1 MEEAHS
7 SIVMREHSTT
17 VRTLATLLCQV
28 ISLSVRVR
36 RSTLQ
41 AVLAREL
48 ASSRPTVCFWD
59 TCLVQTETPTCV
71 GQNLH
76 KGANTTVSF
85 LLLPE
90 GRKSMQDA
98 KQQLFDEVLDTLEQE
113 RQRADENLK
122 RLVLV
127 AAHLRALLPERRRR
141 ARRGRCTPRR

>member
-1 MEEAHS
+1 
-7 SIVMREHSTT
+7 
-17 VRTLATLLCQV
+17 V

-36 RSTLQ
+36 RATFQ

-48 ASSRPTVCFWD
+48 ASSHPTVCFWD

-76 KGANTTVSF
+76 KVTNTTVSF

-122 RLVLV
+122 RLALV

-141 ARRGRCTPRR
+141 TRRRRCTPRR

>member
-17 VRTLATLLCQV
+17 VQTLATLLCQA

-36 RSTLQ
+36 RATLQ
-41 AVLAREL
+41 AVLARKL
-48 ASSRPTVCFWD
+48 ASSHPTVCFWD

-71 GQNLH
+71 VQNLH
-76 KGANTTVSF
+76 KGATTTASF
-85 LLLPE
+85 LLLSK

>member
-17 VRTLATLLCQV
+17 VRDTSDPALSGDFFECESTAATLH
-28 ISLSVRVR
+28 
-36 RSTLQ
+36 
-41 AVLAREL
+41 AVLARKL
-48 ASSRPTVCFWD
+48 ARARPTVCFWD
-59 TCLVQTETPTCV
+59 TCLVQTEIPTCV

-76 KGANTTVSF
+76 KGANTTASF
-85 LLLPE
+85 LLLSE

-122 RLVLV
+122 RLALV